1 MSVVIVVGAQWGDEG
16 KGKVVDLLSGES
28 DIVARYQGGA
38 NAGHTIN
45 LKGEQ
50 FIFHH
55 IPSGILSPN
64 TVCVIGN
71 GVVIDPYGLM
81 EEIELLHKKGI
92 DVTGRLFIS
101 HKAHL
106 IMPYHKLLD
115 KVLEEDQGDE
125 KIGTTLRGI
134 GPAYVDKYSRVGIR
148 IVDLLDRDSF
158 REKLRKNIKEKNRL
172 LKTIYKAEEL
182 DEDKIINEYVEFD
195 KKIDEFVK
203 DTSVFLNSAIKE
215 GKNLLLEGAQG
226 TLLDVDYGTY
236 PFVTSSNPIS
246 GGACTGLGIGPTK
259 ITSVIGVMKAYTT
272 RVGRGP
278 FPTEFKGEFADN
290 FRELGS
296 EYGST
301 TGRPRRCG
309 WFDAVI
315 ANYSIRVNGIDS
327 IAITKLDVLDTL
339 DEIKICTGYQYNN
352 KNIIHFPSDLKM
364 LQKCEPI
371 FETHPGW
378 KQSTKKIRKFEDL
391 PEKAKKYL
399 KRISELT
406 ETKIKIVGVGSER
419 DESIRC

>member
-1 MSVVIVVGAQWGDEG
+1 MSVTIVVGAQWGDEG

-64 TVCVIGN
+64 TICVIGN

-81 EEIELLHKKGI
+81 EEIELLKKKNI
-92 DVTGRLFIS
+92 SVSNRLFIS

-115 KVLEEDQGDE
+115 KVQEDGHGDG

-134 GPAYVDKYSRVGIR
+134 GPAYVDKYSRIGIR
-148 IVDLLDRDSF
+148 IVDLLDRDTF
-158 REKLRKNIKEKNRL
+158 REKLRKNIKDKNIL
-172 LKTIYKAEEL
+172 FKKVYNAEEF

-195 KKIDEFVK
+195 KEIDEFVT
-203 DTSVFLNSAIKE
+203 DTSVFLNNSIKE
-215 GKNLLLEGAQG
+215 GKKILAEGAQG
-226 TLLDVDYGTY
+226 TLLDIDYGTY
-236 PFVTSSNPIS
+236 PYVTSSNPIS

-259 ITSVIGVMKAYTT
+259 ITSVIGVIKAYTT

-278 FPTEFKGEFADN
+278 LPTELEGDFADN
-290 FRELGS
+290 IRELGS
-296 EYGST
+296 EYGAT

-309 WFDAVI
+309 WFDAVV

-327 IAITKLDVLDTL
+327 LAITKLDVLDTI
-339 DEIKICTGYQYNN
+339 DEIKICTSYRYNN
-352 KNIIHFPSDLKM
+352 KNIIHFPSDLKI
-364 LQKCEPI
+364 LEKCESI
-371 FETHPGW
+371 YETHTGW
-378 KQSTKKIRKFEDL
+378 KQSTKEIRKFEEL
-391 PEKAKKYL
+391 PENAKKYL
-399 KRISELT
+399 NRISELT
-406 ETKIKIVGVGSER
+406 ETEIKIVSVGSER
-419 DESIRC
+419 NDTIRC